1 MMPTWKRN
9 IFVRVV
15 IKRMVEEGRTA
26 EEILAEYPALTE
38 EEKRIILD
46 AISQQEKTAT
56 ENELGHTEEECQR
69 ILGEEENKEKE

>member
-26 EEILAEYPALTE
+26 EEILTEYPALTV
-38 EEKRIILD
+38 EEKQEILA
-46 AISQQEKTAT
+46 AIVTSYG
-56 ENELGHTEEECQR
+56 L
-69 ILGEEENKEKE
+69 